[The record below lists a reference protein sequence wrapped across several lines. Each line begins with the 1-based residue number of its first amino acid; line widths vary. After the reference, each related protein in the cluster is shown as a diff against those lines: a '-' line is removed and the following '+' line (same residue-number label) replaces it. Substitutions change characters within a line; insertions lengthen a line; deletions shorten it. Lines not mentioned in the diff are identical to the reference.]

1 MSNSG
6 PVAFFVDIDAL
17 EDIGREVQSLIT
29 ALADPGAGI
38 AVDAAAMGGQD
49 VAGAVTRF
57 LERWDYG
64 RSTLVEELRA
74 CLRLV
79 EQAVAE
85 YGRTEQEMCAVLA
98 PVGAPEGAAP

>member
-1 MSNSG
+1 MDNAG
-6 PVAFFVDIDAL
+6 PVAFHVDIDAL

-29 ALADPGAGI
+29 ALTDPGAGI
-38 AVDAAAMGGQD
+38 AVDAASMGGQD
-49 VAGAVTRF
+49 VAGSVTRF
-57 LERWDYG
+57 LERWDHG

-79 EQAVAE
+79 EEAVAE

-98 PVGAPEGAAP
+98 PVGPSDGAAR